1 MRFHSPTAGLLA
13 GTGELRMDLE
23 NRQVVHLG
31 LAVGGERR
39 REGIG
44 TSLFA
49 FLVAEALRRGLLPVC
64 STGPG

>member
-1 MRFHSPTAGLLA
+1 
-13 GTGELRMDLE
+13 MDLE